1 MSMLAISKSTIAT
14 QIVEELRRRIIK
26 GEYRAGMKLQ
36 QEQIAQELGV
46 SRSPVREA
54 LRQLEAEGLV
64 ILISQKGAEVAPISA
79 SEVAEMFE
87 IRLQLEPHLL
97 ALAIPQMKA
106 ADLSEAARLIA
117 LMETSDVGNWGMLNW
132 DLHRSLYRPADRPTI
147 LRMLERVHQNI
158 DRYLR
163 MEITRYDGRATAKVE
178 HQTLVSLCRAGQ
190 VERAVSLLRMHIL
203 NATAHLPEMAKPD
216 NGSAS

>member
-14 QIVEELRRRIIK
+14 QIVEELRRRIVN
-26 GEYRAGMKLQ
+26 GDYGAGMRLQ

-97 ALAIPQMKA
+97 ALAIPRMGPE
-106 ADLSEAARLIA
+106 DLAEAQRIIA
-117 LMETSDVGNWGMLNW
+117 TMETTDIGSWGLLNW
-132 DLHRSLYRPADRPTI
+132 QLHRALYLPADRPTI
-147 LRMLERVHQNI
+147 LRMLEKVHQNI

-163 MEITRYDGRATAKVE
+163 MEISRYQGRDTAMTE
-178 HQTLVSLCRAGQ
+178 HRTLVGLCRDRH

-203 NATAHLPEMAKPD
+203 NATAHLTEMARP
-216 NGSAS
+216 SSS

>member
-14 QIVEELRRRIIK
+14 QIVEELRRRIIA
-26 GEYRAGMKLQ
+26 GDYRAGMKLQ

-97 ALAIPQMKA
+97 ALAIPQMTA
-106 ADLSEAARLIA
+106 ADLSE
-117 LMETSDVGNWGMLNW
+117 
-132 DLHRSLYRPADRPTI
+132 
-147 LRMLERVHQNI
+147 
-158 DRYLR
+158 
-163 MEITRYDGRATAKVE
+163 
-178 HQTLVSLCRAGQ
+178 
-190 VERAVSLLRMHIL
+190 
-203 NATAHLPEMAKPD
+203 
-216 NGSAS
+216 